1 MWNPPG
7 GLPGLVLIPVL
18 ALGGAAGQAA
28 AARAASKV
36 GGDAGR
42 GEKLF
47 GEAGC
52 NGCHTVKGIGGQVGP
67 DLTRVG
73 ALDVK
78 AQRPPGQWPDLERYL
93 RESIENPNRYS
104 VPGFENPSRM
114 PSAAVLKLTDQ
125 EVSDLVA
132 YLLSLK

>member
-1 MWNPPG
+1 MGYPPR
-7 GLPGLVLIPVL
+7 GLPGALLVLAVML
-18 ALGGAAGQAA
+18 AGGVGQAGAAAQA
-28 AARAASKV
+28 K
-36 GGDAGR
+36 GDARR
-42 GEKLF
+42 GERLF

-73 ALDVK
+73 SLDVK
-78 AQRPPGQWPDLERYL
+78 TQRPGGRWPTLEAYL
-93 RESIENPNRYS
+93 RESIENPNAYS

>member
-1 MWNPPG
+1 
-7 GLPGLVLIPVL
+7 VLIL
-18 ALGGAAGQAA
+18 ALAPGGAAGEAA
-28 AARAASKV
+28 AASK

-42 GEKLF
+42 GERLF

-73 ALDVK
+73 SLDVK
-78 AQRPPGQWPDLERYL
+78 TQRPAGRWPDLEAYL
-93 RESIENPNRYS
+93 RESVENPNAYS
-104 VPGFENPSRM
+104 APGFERPSQM

-132 YLLSLK
+132 YLLSRK